1 MVVRAPIAGRGRREL
16 DGLVGMFVNTLV
28 LRTEVDPDAKMVE
41 LLITFAR
48 SILRHSPIRLPFGF
62 LVTELMPVRSEAF
75 APLVQVLL
83 SVEDGFGED
92 GVGEL
97 FASAEG

>member
-1 MVVRAPIAGRGRREL
+1 
-16 DGLVGMFVNTLV
+16 MFVNTLV

-41 LLITFAR
+41 LLDHVRKVDLEAFAN
-48 SILRHSPIRLPFGF
+48 SHLPFEF

-83 SVEDGFGED
+83 SVEDGFGRT
-92 GVGEL
+92 
-97 FASAEG
+97 ASANSSHPPKVDPGAAGGG